1 MGFTA
6 PSGWNIWK
14 MRFEK
19 QSEGESDMKYYST
32 RDAAVRMDAAEA
44 IKMGLSRDGGL
55 LTPCGIPQID
65 RAFLESLVNVRYQER
80 AAKVMGLYLTDYTYE
95 ELSGFAENAYGPEK
109 FDCDAVAP
117 VRTVDETTHCLEL
130 WHGPTS
136 AFKDMALQML
146 PQLLSAALRK
156 TGESKTVCILVATSG
171 DTGKAAMEGFAPDQD
186 PGVLPQ
192 GRRVQGPGDPDGH
205 SGRRQCGRLRRGG
218 QLRRRPGRCKAH
230 FLR

>member
-65 RAFLESLVNVRYQER
+65 RAFLESLVNVRCQEW
-80 AAKVMGLYLTDYTYE
+80 AAKVMGLYPLTDYTMRSCPDLRRTPTALRSSTATPWP
-95 ELSGFAENAYGPEK
+95 LSARWTRPPTAWSCGT
-109 FDCDAVAP
+109 AP
-117 VRTVDETTHCLEL
+117 PAPSRTWPCRC
-130 WHGPTS
+130 
-136 AFKDMALQML
+136 L
-146 PQLLSAALRK
+146 PQCSPPPSARP
-156 TGESKTVCILVATSG
+156 GVKTVCILVATSG
-171 DTGKAAMEGFAPDQD
+171 DTGKVMMEGFADVPQTKILVFYPKD
-186 PGVLPQ
+186 GVSK
-192 GRRVQGPGDPDGH
+192 VQRPRWSLRTGPMWASAPWRAT
-205 SGRRQCGRLRRGG
+205 SATP
-218 QLRRRPGRCKAH
+218 RPV
-230 FLR
+230 